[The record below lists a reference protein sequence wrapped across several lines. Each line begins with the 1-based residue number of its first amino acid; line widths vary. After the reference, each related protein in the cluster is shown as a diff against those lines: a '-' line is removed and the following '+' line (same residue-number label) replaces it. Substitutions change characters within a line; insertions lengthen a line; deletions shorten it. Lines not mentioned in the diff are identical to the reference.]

1 MNEMNKE
8 TLNPESADRLLPPD
22 MAGRRKLIRLAAG
35 LIAGGTLSGLP
46 FVPPAVA
53 QPAGERRILIAYYSR
68 RGTTREVAK
77 QIQEIAGGDLFE
89 LRTAHRYP
97 AEYRATT
104 EQAKRELNEGFRP
117 ELTTRVTDMAGY
129 DIVFVGFPNWWGT
142 LPMAFFS
149 FLEQYR
155 LDGKTVIPFCTH
167 EGSRFGRSLDDLRA
181 NCGSARLLD
190 GLALRGGGVE
200 RVARESVRTE
210 IAEWLRGVGLGA
222 GAAA

>member
-1 MNEMNKE
+1 
-8 TLNPESADRLLPPD
+8 
-22 MAGRRKLIRLAAG
+22 
-35 LIAGGTLSGLP
+35 
-46 FVPPAVA
+46 
-53 QPAGERRILIAYYSR
+53 
-68 RGTTREVAK
+68 
-77 QIQEIAGGDLFE
+77 
-89 LRTAHRYP
+89 
-97 AEYRATT
+97 
-104 EQAKRELNEGFRP
+104 
-117 ELTTRVTDMAGY
+117 MAGY

-190 GLALRGGGVE
+190 GLALRGSGVE